1 LELFLYQLSI
11 WGLVLTA
18 VMIATFFVVLRR
30 TNPRAEMRWW
40 TYGWFGNV
48 WAMLT
53 TLAFWYAQPP
63 VAFHSLVFSLYL
75 LGKNAYVWLL
85 IRGALEFQSKRP
97 KWMEARIAIPVILAF
112 SAVSDVFVTSRDRL
126 GLVSMAVVAVGFFG
140 GAFSLAA
147 ARLPSAQWIAM
158 AFGARALLAAAEAA
172 AYGVNV
178 AGLTP
183 GEQIHDAFLVPANWI
198 LAAHYPLDTAAEWLL
213 AMGCLIGVSARA
225 QNDLQAANN
234 QMLAAQADLRRLADR
249 DPLTGLVNR
258 RALPEAL
265 RQVQPHGA
273 TLVFFDLNDFK
284 RINDEHGHKAGDDCL
299 VRFAAALA
307 ASFRPTDA
315 VVRYAGD
322 EFVVVASGLDQAAID
337 ERIAA
342 VRLRLTASPGEL
354 PVRFAFGIGNL
365 PPGGDPD
372 EALRAADEAM
382 YRMKPQPSRLRPQG
396 TEARA

>member
-1 LELFLYQLSI
+1 
-11 WGLVLTA
+11 
-18 VMIATFFVVLRR
+18 
-30 TNPRAEMRWW
+30 
-40 TYGWFGNV
+40 
-48 WAMLT
+48 
-53 TLAFWYAQPP
+53 
-63 VAFHSLVFSLYL
+63 
-75 LGKNAYVWLL
+75 
-85 IRGALEFQSKRP
+85 
-97 KWMEARIAIPVILAF
+97 
-112 SAVSDVFVTSRDRL
+112 VSQ
-126 GLVSMAVVAVGFFG
+126 AVVAIGFF
-140 GAFSLAA
+140 ARAMSLARSRLAA
-147 ARLPSAQWIAM
+147 AQWIMLAL
-158 AFGARALLAAAEAA
+158 AARALLAAAEAA

-178 AGLTP
+178 AGLTE
-183 GEQIHDAFLVPANWI
+183 GQQVTDAFVVPARWI
-198 LAAHYPLDTAAEWLL
+198 LAAHQPLDTAAEWLL

-258 RALPEAL
+258 RALPEVL

-284 RINDEHGHKAGDDCL
+284 RVNDEHGHKAGDDCL
-299 VRFAAALA
+299 VRFAAALS

-315 VVRYAGD
+315 VVRYGGD
-322 EFVVVASGLDQAAID
+322 EFVVVASGLDHAAID
-337 ERIAA
+337 ERITA
-342 VRLRLTASPGEL
+342 VRLRLTVSPGEL

-382 YRMKPQPSRLRPQG
+382 YLVKPQSNRLRPQG